1 MSGSLRLK
9 LFGLLLAGLGLPVAH
24 AQDLPAAADADP
36 LRYER
41 LLHANPFDPSA
52 LNNLGVVKASQGQI
66 HDARDLLE
74 RAARLAPDSAEIRGN
89 LDQLGAWQRGAAA
102 AGSVRAAGS
111 SKLPPEPPPLWNLR
125 PTAR

>member
-1 MSGSLRLK
+1 MNRSRRMRLCA
-9 LFGLLLAGLGLPVAH
+9 LLLAGLGASAAH
-24 AQDLPAAADADP
+24 AQDLPAGADADQ

-52 LNNLGVVKASQGQI
+52 LNNLGVVKAAQGQI

-89 LDQLGAWQRGAAA
+89 LDQIGSWQRSAAA
-102 AGSVRAAGS
+102 DSVRAAGS
-111 SKLPPEPPPLWNLR
+111 SKLPPEPPPLWNVR
-125 PTAR
+125 PPSR